1 MKDSEV
7 AVVVLA
13 AGRGSRM
20 KSALPKVLHA
30 VAGRPLLGHVLDV
43 AGALKAARIAVVV
56 GPDMDDVAAAAVP
69 HAVAVQ
75 AAQRGTADA
84 VLAARGALAGFA
96 RGTVLILYGDTPF
109 VGAGTL
115 AAMLAR
121 RASGA
126 EIVVLGFR
134 PDDPE
139 GYGRLIV
146 EDGQTLARIV
156 EYDGASPAERAV
168 DLCNSGVM
176 AVAAERLFGWL
187 EQVGDDNAKG
197 EFYLTDIVALARRD
211 GADCAVVE
219 AAADELQG
227 VNSRAD
233 LARAETHWQRQR
245 RARMM
250 AQGVTL
256 QDPDTVYFSHDTR
269 IECDVT
275 IGPNVVFG
283 PGVSIA
289 RGSEIR
295 AFSHL
300 EGVRVGADVT
310 VGPFARLRPGAVLE
324 DHVRVGNFV
333 EIKNA
338 VLGPGAKAGHLS
350 YIGDCDVGAQANI
363 GAGTITC
370 NYDGYAKHRTAIG
383 KGAFIG
389 SNSALVAPVSVG
401 DGAIV
406 GAGSVIT
413 KDVAPDALAVGR
425 GRQREQAGWAAAF
438 RAAHADTKQQP
449 KRGKE

>member
-1 MKDSEV
+1 MKETEV
-7 AVVVLA
+7 AVIVLA

-20 KSALPKVLHA
+20 KSARPKVLHA
-30 VAGRPLLGHVLDV
+30 VAGRPLLGHVLD
-43 AGALKAARIAVVV
+43 AARRLGAARVVV
-56 GPDMDDVAAAAVP
+56 VIGPDMPDVAAAAAP

-84 VLAARGALAGFA
+84 VLAARDALDGFTHA
-96 RGTVLILYGDTPF
+96 TALILYGDTPF
-109 VGAGTL
+109 VGADTL
-115 AAMLAR
+115 AAMLEE
-121 RASGA
+121 RAGGA
-126 EIVVLGFR
+126 DIVVLGFR
-134 PDDPE
+134 PDDPA

-146 EDGQTLARIV
+146 GTDEKLDRIV
-156 EYDGASPAERAV
+156 EHEGASPAERDI

-176 AVAAERLFGWL
+176 AVAAGRLFGWL
-187 EQVGDDNAKG
+187 ERVSDDNAKG
-197 EFYLTDIVALARRD
+197 EFYLTDIVALARGD
-211 GADCAVVE
+211 GAICAVVE

-227 VNSRAD
+227 INSRAD
-233 LARAETHWQRQR
+233 LARAEAYWQRR
-245 RARMM
+245 CRAQMM

-269 IECDVT
+269 IENDVE

-283 PGVSIA
+283 PGVTIA
-289 RGSEIR
+289 RGSQIR

-324 DHVRVGNFV
+324 NHVRVGNFV

-350 YIGDCDVGAQANI
+350 YIGDCDVGAGANI

-370 NYDGYAKHRTAIG
+370 NYDGYAKHRTIIG

-413 KDVAPDALAVGR
+413 KDVAADALAVGR
-425 GRQREQAGWAAAF
+425 GRQRAWGGWAATF
-438 RAAHADTKQQP
+438 RAAHEDSEKPP
-449 KRGKE
+449 KRDKD